1 MIQAI
6 HDFLISLA
14 EISKDTFIPIFIF
27 FTLVYLCGYVRQK
40 LIFAKKMNKF
50 YDAYVTVF
58 IEEFKK
64 EMEKEQNEKIT
75 KIKPV
80 KN

>member
-1 MIQAI
+1 
-6 HDFLISLA
+6 
-14 EISKDTFIPIFIF
+14 
-27 FTLVYLCGYVRQK
+27 
-40 LIFAKKMNKF
+40 MNRF

-64 EMEKEQNEKIT
+64 EMEKEESKKIT

-80 KN
+80 KNDNTV